1 MAEPIDAADIGAE
14 DTLWRRVDRN
24 MIDKNSDGTESVQS
38 FAYRDQNQELSAYLA
53 RETTAPEV
61 LALGLPEQV
70 LIEIRA
76 RIIRGLG
83 YKVVR
88 DPEPTNAAHC
98 LILPYPPRKDSK
110 KMAHAST
117 RVKLDQ

>member
-1 MAEPIDAADIGAE
+1 MAEPIDATGIGGEDI
-14 DTLWRRVDRN
+14 LWRRVDRH

-38 FAYRDQNQELSAYLA
+38 FAYRDQNRELSAYLA
-53 RETTAPEV
+53 RETTVAAV

-70 LIEIRA
+70 LIEIRVNV
-76 RIIRGLG
+76 IRGLG

-98 LILPYPPRKDSK
+98 LILPHPPRKDSK
-110 KMAHAST
+110 KMGCAST